1 MTCSLCGKEIV
12 GVGVL
17 IADENGEWE
26 DDKISFYHSEG
37 GELDTFALLH
47 PVCFVNI
54 FHELLRQEN
63 EAYFIVAISKTGN
76 LREALQL
83 P

>member
-1 MTCSLCGKEIV
+1 MECSLCHNDIV

-17 IADENGEWE
+17 IADEEGKWE
-26 DDKISFYHSEG
+26 GSGIMLYHTEG

-47 PVCFVNI
+47 PTCFVDV
-54 FHELLRQEN
+54 FQELLRQEQ
-63 EAYFIVAISKTGN
+63 ESHFVVAISKTGN
-76 LREALQL
+76 LREALQI

>member
-1 MTCSLCGKEIV
+1 MDCSLCAKEIV

-17 IADENGEWE
+17 IADESNEWQ
-26 DDKISFYHSEG
+26 DDSISFYHSEG

-47 PVCFVNI
+47 PVCFVDI
-54 FHELLRQEN
+54 FHELLRQEK
-63 EAYFIVAISKTGN
+63 ETYFVVAISRTGN
-76 LREALQL
+76 LRESLQI